1 MTSAML
7 RKMELRHLRHFV
19 AVAETLSFTKAE
31 HNLHLAQP
39 SLTRQERKLGIELNC
54 HHVFGRGE
62 GVFWFQFA
70 KRKRTPTHE
79 A

>member
-39 SLTRQERKLGIELNC
+39 SLTRQERKLGIKLNC
-54 HHVFGRGE
+54 HHVCGGEKAFLGFEFGKKE
-62 GVFWFQFA
+62 
-70 KRKRTPTHE
+70 RTPTHE